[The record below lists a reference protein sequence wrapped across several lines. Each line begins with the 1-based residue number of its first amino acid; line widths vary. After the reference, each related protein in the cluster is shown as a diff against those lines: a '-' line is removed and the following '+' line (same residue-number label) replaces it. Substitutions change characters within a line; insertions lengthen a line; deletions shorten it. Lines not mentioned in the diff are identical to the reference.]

1 VSTWNLSAWGL
12 LHRPLVYFFMLVLST
27 AGAFAYARLG
37 RAEDPSFKIKAMVVI
52 VDWPGASAREVEEHI
67 TDTIERTL
75 QEVPHFDYA
84 SSYSKPGESV
94 ITINLRDDTPPGE
107 VAECWYQVRKRLG
120 DARGN
125 LPAGAVGPFFNDD
138 FGDTFGNLYAFHSD
152 GFSPREMKDILLDVR
167 QRLLRVPD
175 VAKVNLVGVQDEVIY
190 VEFSHARL
198 AKLGIPESSLF
209 AGLATQNAMQDAGAI
224 EGSSDRVYV
233 RVDGATGSLEKV
245 RDVPIHVG
253 TRIFRIGDVA
263 DVHRGPVDPASFS
276 MRHRGEQVEGVAVS
290 MVEGGNILELGKHL
304 DETMVELR
312 ATLPAGISVERI
324 SDQPAIVDDAIHE
337 FVRSLG
343 EAVLI
348 VLVVSFISLGL
359 RSGVVVAIA
368 VPLVLGITFA
378 VMWTMGID
386 LHRISLGA
394 LIIALGLLVDDAII
408 AVEMVQVKLEE
419 GWDRVR
425 AASFAWNATAFPML
439 TGTLV
444 TAAGFIP
451 IGFAR
456 GSASEYTGAIFWVVT
471 VALLSS
477 WVAAVLFVPLLS
489 VKLLPTPRH
498 GADHREG
505 ALLAGLRHAIESAVA
520 HRRWV
525 IVATV
530 ACFALSILAFSRVQQ
545 QFFPDSDR
553 VEVVVDLELE
563 EGATYAATKAQV
575 ERLEKVLKNDAT
587 VTDFV
592 SYVGGSSPRFFLSLA
607 PEVPRTNYAQVIA
620 KTASA
625 RASTALATRLRDTLH
640 ADFSTLR
647 ARVSRLPNGPAV
659 GYPVQFRVL
668 GTDPEQVR
676 SIAGRVRD
684 IVRENPHARD
694 VNLQWSERTKDV
706 RLVMDHA
713 RARELG
719 VTDSD
724 VASALGALLVG
735 VPVTQVR
742 EGHELIQVVARGVP
756 AERLSTS
763 TLDEV
768 HVPSASGA
776 SIPLGQVAHLSYE
789 QEDGILWHRSRDVSL
804 AVRADV
810 DGVQASV
817 VTAQLEQALAPLVAR
832 LPPGYRLETGG
843 ETEESLKAQKSIY
856 ATMPLMVLVTVTL
869 LMLQL
874 QSFSRLAIVLLTAP
888 LGIIGVVLGLL
899 AFQAPFGFVAQL
911 GATALA
917 GMIMRNSVI
926 LVMQIE
932 NDVASGS
939 PLWTAIVDATVRR
952 ARPILL
958 TAAAAILAMIP
969 LSRSPFWG
977 PMAIAI
983 MGGLLVATVLT
994 LFFVPALY
1002 AAWFRA
1008 KPVAQVGERRGL
1020 QPTEGLGVRGD
1031 VPAAQGAE

>member
-1 VSTWNLSAWGL
+1 MSAWNFSAWGL
-12 LHRPLVYFFMLVLST
+12 RNRPLVWFFMIVLSI

-37 RAEDPSFKIKAMVVI
+37 RAEDPSFKIKSMVVT
-52 VDWPGASAREVEEHI
+52 VEWPGASAGDVDEHV
-67 TDTIERTL
+67 TDMVERTL
-75 QEVPHFDYA
+75 QEVPYFDYT

-94 ITINLRDDTPPGE
+94 ITVNLRDDTPPSA
-107 VAECWYQVRKRLG
+107 VAESWYQVRKRLG

-138 FGDTFGNLYAFHSD
+138 FGDTYGNVYAFHAD
-152 GFSPREMKDILLDVR
+152 GFSPREMKDVLLAAR

-198 AKLGIPESSLF
+198 AKLGIPESSIF
-209 AGLATQNAMQDAGAI
+209 TGLAAQNAMQDAGAV
-224 EGSSDRVYV
+224 EGSTDRVYV

-253 TRIFRIGDVA
+253 ARSFRIGDVA
-263 DVHRGPVDPASFS
+263 DVHRGPVDPASYS
-276 MRHRGEQVEGVAVS
+276 MRHRGEQVVGLTVS
-290 MVEGGNILELGKHL
+290 MVEGGNILELGKRL
-304 DETMVELR
+304 DAEIDGLR
-312 ATLPAGISVERI
+312 ASLPAGISVDRI
-324 SDQPAIVDDAIHE
+324 SDQPAIVDESIHE

-348 VLVVSFISLGL
+348 VLVVSFISLGV
-359 RSGVVVAIA
+359 RSGVVVAVA

-425 AASFAWNATAFPML
+425 AASFAWDATAFPML

-451 IGFAR
+451 IGFSKGA
-456 GSASEYTGAIFWVVT
+456 ASEYTGSIFWVVM
-471 VALLSS
+471 VALLAS

-489 VKLLPTPRH
+489 VKLLPTPKH
-498 GADHREG
+498 GTGHREG
-505 ALLAGLRHAIESAVA
+505 ALLLGLRRVVESCVA
-520 HRRWV
+520 HRKLV
-525 IVATV
+525 VVATV
-530 ACFALSILAFSRVQQ
+530 ACFALSIVAFSHVQQ

-563 EGATYAATKAQV
+563 EGATYAATEAQV
-575 ERLEKVLKNDAT
+575 ERLEKVLKDDPS

-592 SYVGGSSPRFFLSLA
+592 AYVGGSSPRFFLTLT
-607 PEVPRTNYAQVIA
+607 PEIPRTNYAQVIA

-625 RASTALATRLRDTLH
+625 DASTALATRLRGTLH
-640 ADFSTLR
+640 AEFSTLR
-647 ARVSRLPNGPAV
+647 ARVSRLPNGPSV

-668 GTDPEQVR
+668 GADPERVR
-676 SIAGRVRD
+676 SIAARVRD
-684 IVRENPHARD
+684 VVRENPHVRD
-694 VNLQWSERTKDV
+694 ANLQWSERTKDV

-719 VTDSD
+719 VTESD
-724 VASALGALLVG
+724 VSSAISALLVG

-742 EGHELIQVVARGVP
+742 EGRELIPVVARGVP
-756 AERLSTS
+756 GERLSTS
-763 TLDEV
+763 TLEEV
-768 HVPSASGA
+768 SVPSASGVP
-776 SIPLGQVAHLSYE
+776 IPLGQVAHLSYE
-789 QEDGILWHRSRDVSL
+789 QENGIIWHRSRDVSL

-810 DGVQASV
+810 EGAQAPV
-817 VTAQLEQALAPLVAR
+817 VTAELEKALAPVVAN
-832 LPPGYRLETGG
+832 LPAGYRLETGG
-843 ETEESLKAQKSIY
+843 ETEESLKGQKGIF
-856 ATMPLMVLVTVTL
+856 ATMPLMIFVTVTL
-869 LMLQL
+869 LMIQL
-874 QSFSRLAIVLLTAP
+874 QNFSRLAIVLLTAP

-911 GATALA
+911 GTTALA

-926 LVMQIE
+926 LVIQIE
-932 NDVASGS
+932 NDVAAGS
-939 PLWTAIVDATVRR
+939 PLWTAIVDSTVRR

-958 TAAAAILAMIP
+958 TASAAILAMIP

-1008 KPVAQVGERRGL
+1008 KPVAAEGGLEQVAQHLEID
-1020 QPTEGLGVRGD
+1020 GD
-1031 VPAAQGAE
+1031 GATAHGAE

>member
-1 VSTWNLSAWGL
+1 
-12 LHRPLVYFFMLVLST
+12 MLVLSM
-27 AGAFAYARLG
+27 AGAFAYDRLG
-37 RAEDPSFKIKAMVVI
+37 RAEDPSFKIKAMVVV
-52 VDWPGASAREVEEHI
+52 VDWPGASARDVEEHI
-67 TDTIERTL
+67 TDTVERTL
-75 QEVPHFDYA
+75 QEVPYFDYA

-94 ITINLRDDTPPGE
+94 ITVNLRDDTPAKA

-125 LPAGAVGPFFNDD
+125 LPAGALGPFFNDD
-138 FGDTFGNLYAFHSD
+138 FGDTFGNVYAFHSD
-152 GFSPREMKDILLDVR
+152 GFSPREMKDTLLAVR

-175 VAKVNLVGVQDEVIY
+175 VAKVSLIGVQDEVIY

-209 AGLATQNAMQDAGAI
+209 AGLATQNAVKDAGAI
-224 EGSSDRVYV
+224 EGTADRVYV

-253 TRIFRIGDVA
+253 TRSFRIGDVA

-276 MRHRGEQVEGVAVS
+276 MRHRGEPVEGVAVS

-304 DETMVELR
+304 EENIDAIR
-312 ATLPAGISVERI
+312 ASLPAGISVERI
-324 SDQPAIVDDAIHE
+324 SDQPAIVEDSIHE

-408 AVEMVQVKLEE
+408 AVEMVQVKLEQ
-419 GWDRVR
+419 GWERVR
-425 AASFAWNATAFPML
+425 AASFAWDATAFPML

-451 IGFAR
+451 IGFSR
-456 GSASEYTGAIFWVVT
+456 GSASEYTGAIFWVVM
-471 VALLSS
+471 VALLAS

-498 GADHREG
+498 GAGHRES
-505 ALLAGLRHAIESAVA
+505 AVLAGLRRAVGWA
-520 HRRWV
+520 VGHRKWV
-525 IVATV
+525 IVATI
-530 ACFALSILAFSRVQQ
+530 ACFCLSILAFSRVQQ
-545 QFFPDSDR
+545 QFFPDSNR

-563 EGATYAATKAQV
+563 EGATYVATKTQV
-575 ERLEKVLKNDAT
+575 ERLEKVLDEDPS

-620 KTASA
+620 KTASPD
-625 RASTALATRLRDTLH
+625 ASTALATHLRDVLH

-668 GTDPEQVR
+668 GRDPDQVR
-676 SIAGRVRD
+676 SIAGHVRD
-684 IVRENPHARD
+684 IVRENPHVRD
-694 VNLQWSERTKDV
+694 PNLQWSERTKDV

-719 VTDSD
+719 VTESD
-724 VASALGALLVG
+724 VASALGALLGG
-735 VPVTQVR
+735 VPITQVR
-742 EGHELIQVVARGVP
+742 EGDELIPVVARGV
-756 AERLSTS
+756 ATERLTTS
-763 TLDEV
+763 SLQEV
-768 HVPSASGA
+768 HVSTASGS

-789 QEDGILWHRSRDVSL
+789 QEDGIIWHRSRDVSL

-817 VTAQLEQALAPLVAR
+817 VTAELEKALAPLAAR
-832 LPPGYRLETGG
+832 LPTGYRLETGG

-856 ATMPLMVLVTVTL
+856 ATMPLMVLVTVSL
-869 LMLQL
+869 LMMQL

-911 GATALA
+911 GTTALA

-926 LVMQIE
+926 LVIQIE
-932 NDVASGS
+932 KDVAAGS

-969 LSRSPFWG
+969 LSRSLFWG

-983 MGGLLVATVLT
+983 MGGLFVATILT

-1002 AAWFRA
+1002 AAWFHA
-1008 KPVAQVGERRGL
+1008 KPVAGALAGDGQGVP
-1020 QPTEGLGVRGD
+1020 PTESLGVRGD
-1031 VPAAQGAE
+1031 VAAPEGAE

>member
-1 VSTWNLSAWGL
+1 L
-12 LHRPLVYFFMLVLST
+12 FFMIVLSL

-37 RAEDPSFKIKAMVVI
+37 RAEDPSFKIKAMVVV
-52 VDWPGASAREVEEHI
+52 VDWPGASARDVEEHI
-67 TDTIERTL
+67 TDTVERTL
-75 QEVPHFDYA
+75 QEVPYFDYA

-94 ITINLRDDTPPGE
+94 ITVNLRDDTPANA
-107 VAECWYQVRKRLG
+107 VAESWYQVRKRLG
-120 DARGN
+120 DARAN

-138 FGDTFGNLYAFHSD
+138 FGDTFGNVYAFHSD
-152 GFSPREMKDILLDVR
+152 GFSPREMKDVLLAVR
-167 QRLLRVPD
+167 QRILRVPD
-175 VAKVNLVGVQDEVIY
+175 VAKVDLVGVQDEVIY

-198 AKLGIPESSLF
+198 AKLGVPESAIL
-209 AGLATQNAMQDAGAI
+209 AGLATQNSMQDAGSI
-224 EGSSDRVYV
+224 EGASDRIYV
-233 RVDGATGSLEKV
+233 RVDGATGSLESV

-253 TRIFRIGDVA
+253 TRALRIRDVA

-276 MRHRGEQVEGVAVS
+276 MRHRGEEVVGLTVS
-290 MVEGGNILELGKHL
+290 MVEGGNILELGKRL
-304 DETMVELR
+304 DTEIDALR
-312 ATLPAGISVERI
+312 ASLPVGISVDRI
-324 SDQPAIVDDAIHE
+324 SDQPAIVDESIHE

-348 VLVVSFISLGL
+348 VLAVSFISLGV

-425 AASFAWNATAFPML
+425 AASYAWDATAFPML

-451 IGFAR
+451 IGFSKGA
-456 GSASEYTGAIFWVVT
+456 ASEYTGSIFWVVM
-471 VALLSS
+471 VALLAS

-489 VKLLPTPRH
+489 VKLLPTPH
-498 GADHREG
+498 HDAGHREG
-505 ALLAGLRHAIESAVA
+505 VLLSGLRRAVEA
-520 HRRWV
+520 CVTHRKLV
-525 IVATV
+525 VVATLG
-530 ACFALSILAFSRVQQ
+530 CFALSIAAFSHVQQ

-575 ERLEKVLKNDAT
+575 ERLEKVLKDDAT

-592 SYVGGSSPRFFLSLA
+592 SYVGGSSPRFFLTLT
-607 PEVPRTNYAQVIA
+607 PEIPRTNYAQVIA
-620 KTASA
+620 KTASNE
-625 RASTALATRLRDTLH
+625 ASTALTRRLRDTLH

-647 ARVSRLPNGPAV
+647 ARVSRLPNGPSV

-668 GTDPEQVR
+668 GPDPQQVR
-676 SIAGRVRD
+676 SIAARVRD
-684 IVRENPHARD
+684 VFRENRHVRD
-694 VNLQWSERTKDV
+694 ANLQWSEQTKDIRV
-706 RLVMDHA
+706 VMDHA
-713 RARELG
+713 RERELG
-719 VTDSD
+719 VTEKD
-724 VASALGALLVG
+724 VSEAISALLVG

-742 EGHELIQVVARGVP
+742 EGRELIQVIARGVP
-756 AERLSTS
+756 SERLSTT
-763 TLDEV
+763 TLAEV
-768 HVPSASGA
+768 SVPTASGG
-776 SIPLGQVAHLSYE
+776 SIPLSQVAHLAYA
-789 QEDGILWHRSRDVSL
+789 QESGIIWHRSRDVSL

-810 DGVQASV
+810 EGAQAPV
-817 VTAQLEQALAPLVAR
+817 VTAELQKSLAPIIAQ
-832 LPPGYRLETGG
+832 LPAGYRIETGG
-843 ETEESLKAQKSIY
+843 ETEESLKGQKGIL
-856 ATMPLMVLVTVTL
+856 ATMPLMLLVTITL

-911 GATALA
+911 GTTALA

-926 LVMQIE
+926 LVIQIE
-932 NDVASGS
+932 NDVAAGS
-939 PLWTAIVDATVRR
+939 PLWTAIVDSTVRR

-958 TAAAAILAMIP
+958 TASAAILAMIP
-969 LSRSPFWG
+969 LSRSAFWG

-983 MGGLLVATVLT
+983 MGGLFVATILT

-1002 AAWFRA
+1002 AAWYRA
-1008 KPVAQVGERRGL
+1008 KPVAGEGRYSHAS
-1020 QPTEGLGVRGD
+1020 QDVDLGED
-1031 VPAAQGAE
+1031 VVAASGAE